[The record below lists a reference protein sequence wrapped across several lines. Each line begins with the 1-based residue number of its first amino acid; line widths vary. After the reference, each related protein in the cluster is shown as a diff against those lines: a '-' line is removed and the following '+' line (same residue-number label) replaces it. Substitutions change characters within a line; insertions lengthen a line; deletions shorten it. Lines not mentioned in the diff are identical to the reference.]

1 MNREA
6 VERLLPHRGHMLQI
20 DEIVEIEPR
29 VRAVARKHV
38 RADEFWCAGHFP
50 DNPILPGVLIAEAL
64 AQTAGLLFTSQ
75 EGKAGA
81 NVYLVGMDRLRFR
94 KMVVPGDVLELEVVF
109 KEERRRMYHFDA
121 TARVDGKRAA
131 TGSFIATVDKDEP

>member
-6 VERLLPHRGHMLQI
+6 VEALLPHRGHMLQI
-20 DEIVEIEPR
+20 DEIVTIEPGT
-29 VRAVARKHV
+29 RAVARKHV

-75 EGKAGA
+75 EGNAGA
-81 NVYLVGMDRLRFR
+81 NVYLVGMDKLRFR
-94 KMVVPGDVLELEVVF
+94 RMVRPGDVLELEVTF
-109 KEERRRMYHFDA
+109 TSERRRLYHFDA
-121 TARVDGKRAA
+121 VARVDGQRAA
-131 TGSFIATVDKDEP
+131 TGSFMATVDKESP